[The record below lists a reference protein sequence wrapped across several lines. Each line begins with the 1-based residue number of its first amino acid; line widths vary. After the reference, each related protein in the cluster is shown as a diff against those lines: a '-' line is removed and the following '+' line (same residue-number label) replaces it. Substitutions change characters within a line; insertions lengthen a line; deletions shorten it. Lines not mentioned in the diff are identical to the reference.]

1 MTTQKTH
8 RSELL
13 RGQSMSSNSATFGF
27 TYDLVLNLTDFLTLD
42 YKLDAKVALS
52 QVRYYA
58 VVCVQ

>member
-1 MTTQKTH
+1 M
-8 RSELL
+8 
-13 RGQSMSSNSATFGF
+13 MSSNSATFGF
-27 TYDLVLNLTDFLTLD
+27 TYDLVLDLTDFLTLD

>member
-13 RGQSMSSNSATFGF
+13 RGQSMSSNSATF
-27 TYDLVLNLTDFLTLD
+27 DLVLDLTDFLTLD